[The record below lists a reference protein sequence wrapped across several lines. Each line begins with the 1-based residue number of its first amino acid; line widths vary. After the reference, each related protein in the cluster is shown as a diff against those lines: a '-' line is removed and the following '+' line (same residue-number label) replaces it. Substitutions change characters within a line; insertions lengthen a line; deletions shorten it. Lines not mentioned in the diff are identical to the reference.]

1 MVLLLENGFDISDWS
16 DVATAVSW
24 INRRVVAT
32 REKVE
37 KSSLSRAEMDEEMAI
52 AYKFRKSDLS
62 GFSKLIYRRGIEP
75 GSDLF
80 KSLVSIELPY
90 FGKAVFSDVVIRGDT
105 FLTDEDW
112 MDEEF
117 QAAKDR
123 YRGPVRDVSAAAHK
137 RRKDE
142 WYDKEFERR
151 AERRR
156 QALQRQAENRR
167 LIEGE

>member
-1 MVLLLENGFDISDWS
+1 MF
-16 DVATAVSW
+16 
-24 INRRVVAT
+24 AT

-37 KSSLSRAEMDEEMAI
+37 KSSLSRAEMDEEMAV
-52 AYKFRKSDLS
+52 AYKFRRSGLS
-62 GFSKLIYRRGIEP
+62 GFSKLIYQRGIEP

-80 KSLVSIELPY
+80 ESLVSIELPY

-142 WYDKEFERR
+142 WYARDREQR

-156 QALQRQAENRR
+156 ERQQRNAETRR
-167 LIEGE
+167 LLGME